1 MLDIDMVAEVVLS
14 VCIINLD
21 HQLPTSLHLLLLL
34 CPGYDHTRKQNGSR
48 SAAKQGDEIRDFRSK
63 ASMILL

>member
-14 VCIINLD
+14 VRIINLD

-34 CPGYDHTRKQNGSR
+34 CPRDMTTTRKQNWVAGRRQNRVTKSE
-48 SAAKQGDEIRDFRSK
+48 KFRSS
-63 ASMILL
+63 A